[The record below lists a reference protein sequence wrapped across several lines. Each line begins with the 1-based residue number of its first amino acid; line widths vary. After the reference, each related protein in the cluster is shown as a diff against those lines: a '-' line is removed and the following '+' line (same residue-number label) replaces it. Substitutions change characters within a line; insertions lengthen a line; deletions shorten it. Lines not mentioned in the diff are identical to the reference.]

1 LHRDTLVMQPELDVP
16 NRTKRVF
23 GDLSRSA
30 LGVGM
35 PPRPDRQQAEA
46 GAVTLAELAPV
57 VISLQPYQKRRLA
70 PFDEQQQLYS
80 LIGLALVLLAPVPN
94 GEPCVQCA
102 DLWPCKQA
110 KLAYRLREGL

>member
-1 LHRDTLVMQPELDVP
+1 MVPEHDVP

-30 LGVGM
+30 LGVGV

-46 GAVTLAELAPV
+46 AEVTVAELAP

-70 PFDEQQQLYS
+70 PFDEQQVPEPTQLYS
-80 LIGLALVLLAPVPN
+80 LIGLALVLHAPVPN
-94 GEPCVQCA
+94 GELCFQCA

-110 KLAYRLREGL
+110 KLAYRLRE